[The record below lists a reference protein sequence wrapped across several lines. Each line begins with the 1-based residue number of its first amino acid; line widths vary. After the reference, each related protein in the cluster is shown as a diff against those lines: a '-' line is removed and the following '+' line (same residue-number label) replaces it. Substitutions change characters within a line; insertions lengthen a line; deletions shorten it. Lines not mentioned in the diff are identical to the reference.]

1 MILLNQL
8 LFRDFLNQAKYQNI
22 QLLIQLIIKMKLI
35 LIFMPST
42 SSLNYLMMK
51 IKLLFLKLLSIS
63 NIEDLESSKAAVG
76 TPYNL
81 SHHKQGLLAIFK
93 SDGIPALLVSSS
105 KCNKPATVEAGGV
118 QAFAMHLDNPS
129 QRLRNVLLHRLQNN
143 ISPFGASPLVEE
155 KEAIFRDLVSIG
167 TLLMDSASDASS
179 IKCVN
184 TFPETSAA

>member
-81 SHHKQGLLAIFK
+81 SHHKQGL
-93 SDGIPALLVSSS
+93 
-105 KCNKPATVEAGGV
+105 NKPATVEAGGV